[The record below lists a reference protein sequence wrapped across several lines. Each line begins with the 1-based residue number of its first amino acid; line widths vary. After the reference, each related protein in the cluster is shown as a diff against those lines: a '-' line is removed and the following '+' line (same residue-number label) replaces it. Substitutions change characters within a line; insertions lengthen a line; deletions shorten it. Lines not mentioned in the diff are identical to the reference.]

1 MKNARSA
8 PSAAELLA
16 KANKLAPF
24 FFERAASADG
34 KRQGKQSRC
43 FVNIHM
49 GWVENLIDGV

>member
-24 FFERAASADG
+24 FFERA
-34 KRQGKQSRC
+34 
-43 FVNIHM
+43 
-49 GWVENLIDGV
+49 VENEVAGRLLDETVAALVGNGFTGAFMPA